1 MYFKEGKQI
10 NQIIEIEGFKLRKQ
24 VIREKYKVR
33 VIVLTM
39 DYNYVDEVTVTS
51 KTDIDA
57 AEEVLM
63 QSVYDYIRCETD
75 ELDKIIAC
83 FTKG

>member
-51 KTDIDA
+51 EMDIDA

-63 QSVYDYIRCETD
+63 QSVYDYIRYQTD
-75 ELDKIIAC
+75 ELDKIMAQLI
-83 FTKG
+83 KN

>member
-1 MYFKEGKQI
+1 MHFKKSKKI
-10 NQIIEIEGFKLRKQ
+10 NQIIEIEGFKLQKQ
-24 VIREKYKVR
+24 VIREKHKVR

-51 KTDIDA
+51 ETDIDA
-57 AEEVLM
+57 AEEVLI
-63 QSVYDYIRCETD
+63 QSVYDYIRYETD
-75 ELDKIIAC
+75 ELDKVMAH

>member
-10 NQIIEIEGFKLRKQ
+10 NQFIEIEGFKLRKQ

-51 KTDIDA
+51 EMDIDA

-63 QSVYDYIRCETD
+63 QSVYDYIRYKTG
-75 ELDKIIAC
+75 ELDKVMAR

>member
-1 MYFKEGKQI
+1 MHFKKGKKI
-10 NQIIEIEGFKLRKQ
+10 NQIIEIEGFKLQKQ
-24 VIREKYKVR
+24 VIREKHKVR

-51 KTDIDA
+51 ETDIDA
-57 AEEVLM
+57 AEEVLI
-63 QSVYDYIRCETD
+63 QSVYDYIRYETD
-75 ELDKIIAC
+75 ELDKVMAH

>member
-1 MYFKEGKQI
+1 MHFKKGKQI
-10 NQIIEIEGFKLRKQ
+10 NQIIEIEGFKLQKQ
-24 VIREKYKVR
+24 VIREKHKVR

-51 KTDIDA
+51 ESDIDA
-57 AEEVLM
+57 AEEVLI
-63 QSVYDYIRCETD
+63 QSIYDYIRYETD
-75 ELDKIIAC
+75 ELDKVMAH